1 MTEFDVKTF
10 REKLKL
16 ALDIA
21 ANEPI
26 TVRRYKQLFEVSLI
40 KPTRGIIE
48 PMGQGSLSSTDASG
62 FGAKEQCSTLVH
74 SGKMPWPCARE
85 NCRFANDG
93 AGKWP
98 YLNPLDLAGK
108 QLSYFIRLKVNQL

>member
-93 AGKWP
+93 AGK
-98 YLNPLDLAGK
+98 
-108 QLSYFIRLKVNQL
+108 